1 MELSVVVPA
10 YNASESIG
18 STLNAVLDV
27 KGVELEVIVVDDGS
41 TDELSVVI
49 EPFIRDDSVSLIRQ
63 RNSGGPASPRNRGV
77 AVSSGEYILFL
88 DADDLVISE
97 EIEAVLLA
105 LSRNSEA
112 VMICS
117 NFHVADQDLGIR
129 IERNIDRYETF
140 QALLTELTAPNTW
153 QLSSE
158 DALATLLQT
167 NFVGTSSVIARR
179 SALEAAGPFD
189 ESLRNL
195 DDRDMWIRL
204 AQLGPILYRDKPFY
218 LYRDTPGSVSKQREL
233 QQFRERV
240 VVAEKVLR
248 SSKSSRI
255 RSLAKAWRAQS
266 LLKIGYI
273 LFHNEA
279 RPYEALGAFARSFV
293 SKPSGAA
300 LRGVLKS
307 LLPPRVY
314 RLVKARASQR
324 GR

>member
-27 KGVELEVIVVDDGS
+27 EGVELEVIVVDDGS
-41 TDELSVVI
+41 TDELSIVI
-49 EPFIRDDSVSLIRQ
+49 EHFVKDSRVSLIRQ
-63 RNSGGPASPRNRGV
+63 KNSGGPASPRNKGV
-77 AVSSGEYILFL
+77 AASSGEYILFL
-88 DADDLVISE
+88 DADDIVISE
-97 EIEAVLLA
+97 EIEAVLHA
-105 LSRNSEA
+105 LSRNPES

-117 NFHVADQDLGIR
+117 NFHVADENLDIR
-129 IERNIDRYETF
+129 IERNIDRYETL
-140 QALLTELTAPNTW
+140 QVLITKPVAPNTW

-248 SSKSSRI
+248 SSESPRI
-255 RSLAKAWRAQS
+255 RSLAKAWRARS

-279 RPYEALGAFARSFV
+279 RPNAALGAFAWSFV
-293 SKPSGAA
+293 SEPSGAA

-314 RLVKARASQR
+314 RMVKLRAGQR

>member
-18 STLNAVLDV
+18 ATLNAVLDV
-27 KGVELEVIVVDDGS
+27 KGVELEVVVVDDGS

-49 EPFIRDDSVSLIRQ
+49 ESFVKDNKVSLIRQ

-88 DADDLVISE
+88 DADDLIISE
-97 EIEAVLLA
+97 EIEAVLRALA
-105 LSRNSEA
+105 CNPEA

-117 NFHVADQDLGIR
+117 NFHVADQGLGIR
-129 IERNIDRYETF
+129 IERNIDRYETL
-140 QALLTELTAPNTW
+140 QALLTEPAAPNTW
-153 QLSSE
+153 QLHSE
-158 DALATLLQT
+158 DAVATLLQT

-204 AQLGPILYRDKPFY
+204 AQLGPFLYRDKPFY

-240 VVAEKVLR
+240 VVAEKVLS

-255 RSLAKAWRAQS
+255 RSLAREWRARS
-266 LLKIGYI
+266 FLKIGYI

-279 RPYEALGAFARSFV
+279 KQYEALGAFSRSFV
-293 SKPSGAA
+293 SKPSAAA

-314 RLVKARASQR
+314 RMVKVCAGQRAR
-324 GR
+324 